1 MKDKSAAAG
10 NWPGKLEWLFVTLL
24 SAGYL
29 CGIKMKLCKK
39 LYLSFFYR
47 KKSISWYI
55 FLKHPVTTWKMLILT
70 KHVMDLESVYLR
82 GHTEN
87 WNN

>member
-29 CGIKMKLCKK
+29 CDIKMQLSVRSCIPQFSTEKK
-39 LYLSFFYR
+39 DIVYFSEASCDNLENAYFNKTCHGFRIYL
-47 KKSISWYI
+47 
-55 FLKHPVTTWKMLILT
+55 
-70 KHVMDLESVYLR
+70 HVDT
-82 GHTEN
+82 H
-87 WNN
+87 